1 MKKLFKQIIR
11 FSIVGICAFIIDYT
25 LLYTLTEY
33 LNIYYFYSS
42 IISFLVSLTFNYVVS
57 IKWVFKVNKKTTIKD
72 FLVFII
78 LSIIGL
84 FINQIIMYIMVE
96 KVNVYYMISK
106 LCSTIIVMLWNFV
119 TRKIFIEK

>member
-25 LLYTLTEY
+25 LLYILTEY

-57 IKWVFKVNKKTTIKD
+57 IKWVFKVNKKTSIKD

-119 TRKIFIEK
+119 TRKMFIEK

>member
-25 LLYTLTEY
+25 LLYILTEY

-57 IKWVFKVNKKTTIKD
+57 IKWVFKVNKKTSIKD

>member
-11 FSIVGICAFIIDYT
+11 FSIVGVCAFIIDYT
-25 LLYTLTEY
+25 LLYILTEY

-57 IKWVFKVNKKTTIKD
+57 IKWVFKANKKTSIKD

-119 TRKIFIEK
+119 TKKIFIEK